1 MVKSNELCVKLL
13 NRLAIISVA
22 CRYFDLL
29 DCLLKL
35 DKQNRSENEIVKTF
49 LQWAE
54 QNSKYDYNKIELIRD
69 LFAHRFNFEQG
80 NTIKIEPAVISV
92 DADLKVVT
100 KLNNAQTEQIKQ
112 VQSITKNLER
122 ELSKQSKRLQLAFA
136 SGRLWSKEQFTEI
149 FLKPSVFNILAER
162 LLWGRYKGNK
172 LISVF
177 RISNYKVI
185 DMEAIDT
192 NNINQ
197 FEIGIF
203 HPVEYPNTDW
213 ARTFNQGKPPF
224 NQLER
229 EVSTLS
235 SYNQQSLVVN
245 RFNGLIVNADNFVF
259 RLKNQDWILDK
270 TMYDGSVDRM
280 FKFNKD
286 LFDTQFYLVA
296 NQITTLQELRFY
308 RIDSVIPTG
317 NYWITN
323 KMNSQEIGSVN
334 ERFFSDAIYE
344 IFTAGKK

>member
-1 MVKSNELCVKLL
+1 M
-13 NRLAIISVA
+13 
-22 CRYFDLL
+22 
-29 DCLLKL
+29 
-35 DKQNRSENEIVKTF
+35 
-49 LQWAE
+49 
-54 QNSKYDYNKIELIRD
+54 
-69 LFAHRFNFEQG
+69 
-80 NTIKIEPAVISV
+80 
-92 DADLKVVT
+92 
-100 KLNNAQTEQIKQ
+100 
-112 VQSITKNLER
+112 SI
-122 ELSKQSKRLQLAFA
+122 
-136 SGRLWSKEQFTEI
+136 GFTEI

-245 RFNGLIVNADNFVF
+245 RFNGLIVNADNFVC

-286 LFDTQFYLVA
+286 LQTLAEITFLPVNLSVA

-323 KMNSQEIGSVN
+323 KMNAQEIGSVN